1 MGEKSQGLHI
11 LIITGLSGAGKTQAI
26 NCLEDLGYYCVDN
39 LPPVLMNKFIEL
51 GMQSGGRIEKV
62 ALVIDVRGGDFFA
75 DFTQALD
82 ELQQQG
88 ISYAILFL
96 EASDDV
102 LVRRF
107 KESRRRHPLSEAG
120 SLLQAIRLERSMLED
135 LRGRANVIID
145 TSDIAPRKL
154 NEKLTSLF
162 SYEKGEAF
170 TINIISFGY
179 KMGIP
184 LDSDVIIDVRFLPNP
199 FYDPRLRP
207 LTGEDQEVIDYVLD
221 SPTTQSFLR
230 RFLNLLKFLIP
241 HYVKE
246 GKTNLALSIGCTG
259 GQHRSVVL
267 ADYLARQF
275 ERMGYNTITRHRD
288 VAKHKLEE

>member
-1 MGEKSQGLHI
+1 MCA
-11 LIITGLSGAGKTQAI
+11 GAI
-26 NCLEDLGYYCVDN
+26 
-39 LPPVLMNKFIEL
+39 
-51 GMQSGGRIEKV
+51 
-62 ALVIDVRGGDFFA
+62 FFA

-107 KESRRRHPLSEAG
+107 KETRRRHPLSEAG
-120 SLLQAIRLERSMLED
+120 SLLQAIRLERSMLEE

-170 TINIISFGY
+170 TMNIVSFGY